1 MSKFDK
7 FTFAALFVVCGAMT
21 VFAGQ
26 DEVNGHAYF
35 TQAELPNR

>member
-1 MSKFDK
+1 MNRINKLILA
-7 FTFAALFVVCGAMT
+7 TLFMVCGTMT

-35 TQAELPNR
+35 T